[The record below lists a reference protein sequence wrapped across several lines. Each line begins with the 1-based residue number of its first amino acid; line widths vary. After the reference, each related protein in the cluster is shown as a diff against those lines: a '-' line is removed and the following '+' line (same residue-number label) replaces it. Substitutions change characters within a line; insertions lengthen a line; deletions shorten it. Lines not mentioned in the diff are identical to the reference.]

1 MADLSVAQYYSI
13 LGHKDMARNFA
24 KRAKNGLTPYSSE
37 WLLADDIQNI
47 N

>member
-13 LGHKDMARNFA
+13 LGNMDMASNFA
-24 KRAKNGLTPYSSE
+24 KRAKNGLTPHSPE

>member
-13 LGHKDMARNFA
+13 LGYKDMARNLA